1 MAYDMTIICNYQKC
15 RKRLTSS
22 AWVTK
27 CSHAFCEEDGHRE
40 FNNSNEEK
48 KCPACSSILNPQN
61 YEIVKVDLN
70 PSEQFKSMVLSG
82 MNPEIILDVCSRAIT
97 FWNYQMYQESLYQS
111 ACVKRTRETVQELET
126 FYENQVTTLK
136 TELGRGIKKLRDSKD
151 EEKRLSLR
159 LAEMNERF
167 LEQNRQMKKLQD
179 EINSL
184 QRRSLS
190 SSVSDLLPEFSRSFA
205 ATRPSESSTFSARHN
220 FRVGPQTLADT
231 TQRQELART
240 YAKPP
245 VVRQSPAFQG
255 SRTPNLAR
263 GFNFIPASPLFHQS
277 DHGRKRPHSND
288 KLRNKQ

>member
-111 ACVKRTRETVQELET
+111 ACVKKTRETVQELET
-126 FYENQVTTLK
+126 FYENQVASLK
-136 TELGRGIKKLRDSKD
+136 TELGRGSKKLRDAKN
-151 EEKRLSLR
+151 EEKQLSLR
-159 LAEMNERF
+159 LN
-167 LEQNRQMKKLQD
+167 D

-190 SSVSDLLPEFSRSFA
+190 SSVSDLLPEKHREFSRSFA
-205 ATRPSESSTFSARHN
+205 AARPSASNTFASRHN
-220 FRVGPQTLADT
+220 FTVGLQTLADT
-231 TQRQELART
+231 TQRQKLAQT

-245 VVRQSPAFQG
+245 VVRQSPAFQD
-255 SRTPNLAR
+255 SRTPSLAQ
-263 GFNFIPASPLFHQS
+263 GFNFTPASPLFHQS
-277 DHGRKRPHSND
+277 DHRRKRPYSNNTI
-288 KLRNKQ
+288 RNKQ